1 MTEHA
6 KLSASGAHRWI
17 RCPGSLNAELSYPDS
32 TSTAASEGTLA
43 HEYAEA
49 QINNLIEYSQR
60 ENHHF
65 QFGYEGDLFRLASEF
80 FLSGDQ
86 YEDVWSSFWSENK
99 TEWGEDV
106 VQDIDKHVTNY
117 IYQVTKK
124 YEELD
129 ADELLVERRVDYS
142 AYMPDMLD
150 VPSFGTADIVIKSS
164 LERTIAIIDLKYGR
178 INVEAKNN
186 YQLMLYA
193 LGCLSDEYDE
203 YHLCIYQPRSSQHW
217 DVHVVTRDQLLEFAG
232 YARSRAEIALSNYAY
247 KNPGHTQCQWCKH
260 SRDCIALFDEW
271 ETVDTLTTAKTTL
284 AQKAKVFKS
293 KKIITKFIDEC
304 EDAISDEIRS
314 GGNVAGL
321 KIVEGVGRNQFTKEA
336 PDAIRDL
343 LGDEAFSNKLKSI
356 TEIKK
361 ICKASDID
369 IKELDSYMVKKTS
382 ETLVDDADKRDA
394 LYTNMFNVIGDNS

>member
-106 VQDIDKHVTNY
+106 VQDIDKHVTDY

-129 ADELLVERRVDYS
+129 ADELLV
-142 AYMPDMLD
+142 
-150 VPSFGTADIVIKSS
+150 
-164 LERTIAIIDLKYGR
+164 
-178 INVEAKNN
+178 
-186 YQLMLYA
+186 
-193 LGCLSDEYDE
+193 
-203 YHLCIYQPRSSQHW
+203 
-217 DVHVVTRDQLLEFAG
+217 
-232 YARSRAEIALSNYAY
+232 
-247 KNPGHTQCQWCKH
+247 
-260 SRDCIALFDEW
+260 
-271 ETVDTLTTAKTTL
+271 
-284 AQKAKVFKS
+284 
-293 KKIITKFIDEC
+293 
-304 EDAISDEIRS
+304 
-314 GGNVAGL
+314 
-321 KIVEGVGRNQFTKEA
+321 
-336 PDAIRDL
+336 
-343 LGDEAFSNKLKSI
+343 
-356 TEIKK
+356 
-361 ICKASDID
+361 
-369 IKELDSYMVKKTS
+369 
-382 ETLVDDADKRDA
+382 
-394 LYTNMFNVIGDNS
+394 